1 MPKLWNL
8 DLKEPHSVLWDCPY
22 LVRQFFYCY
31 FLVLTFKNPH
41 CILAPR
47 ISALKAALIS
57 DVGGAGRMSGM
68 LWKALRTS
76 GLPMFLHIRALRPM
90 KTRETPTGS
99 QDSGISK
106 GALLLWNAL
115 LSVCSVPSWCVLW
128 DHPGQLS
135 KLHANS
141 TAASLSRIGGLL
153 GNLPQSDTLVGM
165 ALGFP
170 SQLCLMPRT
179 LPGTKTLPSW
189 ALRHLSWSF
198 YDCYHLWKTR
208 TLHSMTSRNLS

>member
-1 MPKLWNL
+1 MHWKQPWFQMWVGQAEWVACFERLWEHPDFQCSSTSELQDPWKLEKPPQGVGIPGSLRELCCFETLCWVFAL
-8 DLKEPHSVLWDCPY
+8 CP
-22 LVRQFFYCY
+22 
-31 FLVLTFKNPH
+31 
-41 CILAPR
+41 
-47 ISALKAALIS
+47 
-57 DVGGAGRMSGM
+57 AG
-68 LWKALRTS
+68 
-76 GLPMFLHIRALRPM
+76 MF
-90 KTRETPTGS
+90 S
-99 QDSGISK
+99 
-106 GALLLWNAL
+106 
-115 LSVCSVPSWCVLW
+115 
-128 DHPGQLS
+128 GQLS
-135 KLHANS
+135 KIHANS

>member
-153 GNLPQSDTLVGM
+153 GNLPQSGHTGGHGIGISQPAMSHAQDFARNQDLTL
-165 ALGFP
+165 LSSQT
-170 SQLCLMPRT
+170 SQLIFLWLLPPVENKDVT
-179 LPGTKTLPSW
+179 LND
-189 ALRHLSWSF
+189 F
-198 YDCYHLWKTR
+198 
-208 TLHSMTSRNLS
+208 